1 MTRRDHAVLGPME
14 PGQLGVTLPHEHL
27 LLDFT
32 GATMGPGYGSSSGG
46 CSADELAGLKLEIEN
61 LGKIRQFPYAGNLR
75 CISKP
80 TCYKIPFPF
89 CLFFLQSVWPRI
101 FMFDHFTI

>member
-1 MTRRDHAVLGPME
+1 
-14 PGQLGVTLPHEHL
+14 
-27 LLDFT
+27 
-32 GATMGPGYGSSSGG
+32 MGPGYGSSSGG

-80 TCYKIPFPF
+80 TYYLSCE
-89 CLFFLQSVWPRI
+89 LPRI
-101 FMFDHFTI
+101 FSLGHHILF

>member
-1 MTRRDHAVLGPME
+1 MIRRDHAVLGPME

-27 LLDFT
+27 LLDYT

-61 LGKIRQFPYAGNLR
+61 LGKIRQFPYAGNL
-75 CISKP
+75 SLHK
-80 TCYKIPFPF
+80 
-89 CLFFLQSVWPRI
+89 
-101 FMFDHFTI
+101 